1 MSHPYLI
8 ADQWQDYELLDSGD
22 GLKRE
27 RWGNQILIR
36 PESEATW
43 PRQNLK
49 AWEKWDGWF
58 RASTPASTSG
68 QWNWKKNRPQAW
80 NIHYKNL
87 HFSIHPTTTKQL
99 GLFPEQASNWDWCS
113 EQIQKRNFSSKGSL
127 SILNLFG
134 YTGAASVAAAA
145 AGAKVCHVDS
155 SKAAVQW
162 CSENARLS
170 NIPQN
175 SIRFIV
181 DDCHKFILREQ
192 RRGNRY
198 DAIILDPPTFGRGRS
213 GEVWRLEDHLEELL
227 KNCFDLLTPSPLFLL
242 LNTYT
247 HRFSTSFL
255 EKIFSHLL
263 RNQKNIS
270 TDIAPLVLIGSEDGI
285 PLPSGITSRVLWKA

>member
-1 MSHPYLI
+1 MRHPYLI
-8 ADQWQDYELLDSGD
+8 ADQWRDYELLDSGD

-134 YTGAASVAAAA
+134 ASVAAAS
-145 AGAKVCHVDS
+145 AGAHVCHVDS

-170 NIPQN
+170 NIPQD

-213 GEVWRLEDHLEELL
+213 GEIWRLEDHLEDFLA
-227 KNCFDLLTPSPLFLL
+227 NCLQLLTPSPLFLL
-242 LNTYT
+242 LNTYSPLLSM
-247 HRFSTSFL
+247 FVL
-255 EKIFSHLL
+255 EKIFQHLL
-263 RNQKNIS
+263 NHQKNFS
-270 TDIAPLVLIGSEDGI
+270 TSHFALALRGTLDQKY
-285 PLPSGITSRVLWKA
+285 LPCGITSRVLWKA